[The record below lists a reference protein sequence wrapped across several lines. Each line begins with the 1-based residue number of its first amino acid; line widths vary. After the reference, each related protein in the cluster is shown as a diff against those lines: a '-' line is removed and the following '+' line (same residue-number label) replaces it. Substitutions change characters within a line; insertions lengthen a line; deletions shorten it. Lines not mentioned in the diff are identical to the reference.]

1 MFCHNLVKGYFC
13 SILISNVILVFLS
26 FVVCL
31 LLLLLYNDQN
41 SFLYYS
47 LWRTPF
53 FVLLKFSLQ
62 KVKGVKDFK
71 KNFPARFIRIC
82 IE

>member
-41 SFLYYS
+41 SFLS
-47 LWRTPF
+47 L
-53 FVLLKFSLQ
+53 FSMENTILCLV
-62 KVKGVKDFK
+62 KVSVTKG
-71 KNFPARFIRIC
+71 
-82 IE
+82 EGG